1 MNDIKIAAPM
11 FILREQC
18 AKGRMFEVLEKEK
31 NMGFDGV
38 ELVGFWDKSPTAL
51 KEKLN
56 ELEFSPMGNHI
67 GYPELETDPEGV
79 LSRHLEAG
87 FPYITIGG
95 IPLPGQA
102 GFETAA
108 ERINQLGPKFR
119 ESGITLLYHN
129 HDFEIQKLPDGRW
142 ILDAILEAID
152 STAMALEAD
161 LGWMQIAGADPDE
174 FLIRYPDR
182 IPVVH
187 LKDFYASDPKAI
199 HYTPD
204 LEEHRGGAEHAHFEF
219 RPLGYG
225 LSDLPVLVPKALALN
240 PDWVV
245 VDHDLSYERNPYYDL
260 QMSLDYLLNLLTD
273 FC

>member
-1 MNDIKIAAPM
+1 
-11 FILREQC
+11 
-18 AKGRMFEVLEKEK
+18 
-31 NMGFDGV
+31 
-38 ELVGFWDKSPTAL
+38 
-51 KEKLN
+51 
-56 ELEFSPMGNHI
+56 
-67 GYPELETDPEGV
+67 
-79 LSRHLEAG
+79 
-87 FPYITIGG
+87 
-95 IPLPGQA
+95 
-102 GFETAA
+102 
-108 ERINQLGPKFR
+108 
-119 ESGITLLYHN
+119 
-129 HDFEIQKLPDGRW
+129 
-142 ILDAILEAID
+142 
-152 STAMALEAD
+152 MALEAD

-260 QMSLDYLLNLLTD
+260 QMSLDYLLNLLDVYKRQLYTRTASIIND
-273 FC
+273 SFGFPTILPELARTPRLESSEHWD